1 MQKTIKSFRVA
12 MDEELLKKY
21 EEVKKFLGLEAD
33 AEVIR
38 FLINQFH
45 RTYIQKKK
53 DLDDVLDD
61 MVIYKEEGEIR

>member
-61 MVIYKEEGEIR
+61 MVVYKEEGEIR